1 MIDTGKI
8 VAIAEQELE
17 GTDMFVVECTN
28 SNRDDI
34 ELIVDSDTSVSIDSC
49 TKLCRAI
56 EEHFNRDEE
65 DFALTVASAGIGYE
79 LKSVRQYHKL
89 VGKSIEVLLRTGI
102 KVLAKLDEVSEV
114 GITISYQE
122 MQQVEGKKRKQPVDV
137 TINYSFDEIKHTK
150 ELLEFK

>member
-17 GTDMFVVECTN
+17 GTDMFVVECTC

-34 ELIVDSDTSVSIDSC
+34 ELIIDSDTSVSIDNC
-49 TKLCRAI
+49 TKLCRAV

-79 LKSVRQYHKL
+79 IKSLRQYHKL
-89 VGKSIEVLLRTGI
+89 IGKPIEVLLKSGI
-102 KVLAKLDEVSEV
+102 KILAKLDGLTEN
-114 GITISYQE
+114 GITISYDE
-122 MQQVEGKKRKQPVDV
+122 MQLVEGKKRKQAV
-137 TINYSFDEIKHTK
+137 TITNNYSYEDIKYTK